1 MRKRNRLETR
11 PGPAEARPGGLKH
24 SRCPEG
30 DRLFRVYEV
39 HMTSELETKH
49 DQEEPE
55 ALALTEHLAAGLA
68 RWIKAQVWREREGAR
83 LSGAEVSAEKRP

>member
-1 MRKRNRLETR
+1 
-11 PGPAEARPGGLKH
+11 
-24 SRCPEG
+24 
-30 DRLFRVYEV
+30 
-39 HMTSELETKH
+39 MTSELETKH